1 MKTINADA
9 MKEYINKRISQLNTE
24 CSLIDGEQKKIAV
37 AMREELYLI
46 LDYIEEIS
54 SNAEKEDNK
63 EYFDLEKAWEQTF
76 ELYPKKLGFALA
88 KTAYLDKLGQVVEPN
103 RKAVASLIWRAVKRY
118 VEDYKERNAEDVN
131 FRYMPKFEKWLNEDC
146 DYWIKQIERR

>member
-1 MKTINADA
+1 MKTINADVL
-9 MKEYINKRISQLNTE
+9 KEYINKRILAFEVNIERNVGMT
-24 CSLIDGEQKKIAV
+24 
-37 AMREELYLI
+37 EELKSL
-46 LDYIEEIS
+46 LDYIDYMPNLSEETKV
-54 SNAEKEDNK
+54 ENK
-63 EYFDLEKAWEQTF
+63 EYFDIEKAWEQTF

-103 RKAVASLIWRAVKRY
+103 RKVVASLIWKAVKRY

-146 DYWIKQIERR
+146 EYWIKQIERR

>member
-1 MKTINADA
+1 MKTINADVL
-9 MKEYINKRISQLNTE
+9 KEYINNRILAFEVRIESTE
-24 CSLIDGEQKKIAV
+24 TI
-37 AMREELYLI
+37 EELKSL
-46 LDYIEEIS
+46 LDYIDYMPNLSEETKVES
-54 SNAEKEDNK
+54 K

-131 FRYMPKFEKWLNEDC
+131 FRYMPKFEKWLKEDC

>member
-1 MKTINADA
+1 MKIINADVL
-9 MKEYINKRISQLNTE
+9 KEYINNRVLVFEVRIESTE
-24 CSLIDGEQKKIAV
+24 TI
-37 AMREELYLI
+37 EELKSL
-46 LDYIEEIS
+46 LDYIDYMPNLSEEPKVES
-54 SNAEKEDNK
+54 K

-118 VEDYKERNAEDVN
+118 VDDYKERNAEDVN

-146 DYWIKQIERR
+146 DYWIEQVRKG

>member
-1 MKTINADA
+1 MKTINADVL
-9 MKEYINKRISQLNTE
+9 KEYINNRILAFEVNVERNMGIT
-24 CSLIDGEQKKIAV
+24 
-37 AMREELYLI
+37 EELKSL
-46 LDYIEEIS
+46 LDYIDYMSNLSEEPKV
-54 SNAEKEDNK
+54 ENK

-118 VEDYKERNAEDVN
+118 VEDYKEKNTEDVN

-146 DYWIKQIERR
+146 DYWIEQVRKG

>member
-9 MKEYINKRISQLNTE
+9 LKEYINKRIAQLDNE
-24 CSLIDGEQKKIAV
+24 CSLLDGEQKKIAV

-46 LDYIEEIS
+46 LDYIEEMSTI
-54 SNAEKEDNK
+54 AEDK

-88 KTAYLDKLGQVVEPN
+88 KTAYLDKLGQVVEQN

-131 FRYMPKFEKWLNEDC
+131 FRYIPKFEKWLKEDC
-146 DYWIKQIERR
+146 DYWIEQVRKG

>member
-1 MKTINADA
+1 MKTINADVL
-9 MKEYINKRISQLNTE
+9 KEYINNRILAFEVNIERNVGMT
-24 CSLIDGEQKKIAV
+24 
-37 AMREELYLI
+37 EELKSL
-46 LDYIEEIS
+46 LDYIDYMPNLS
-54 SNAEKEDNK
+54 KEQPQESK

-88 KTAYLDKLGQVVEPN
+88 KTTYLDKLGQVVEPN

-131 FRYMPKFEKWLNEDC
+131 FRYMPKFEKWLKEDC
-146 DYWIKQIERR
+146 DYWIEQVRKG

>member
-1 MKTINADA
+1 MKTINADVL
-9 MKEYINKRISQLNTE
+9 KEYINNRILAFEVRIESTE
-24 CSLIDGEQKKIAV
+24 TI
-37 AMREELYLI
+37 EELKSL
-46 LDYIEEIS
+46 LDYIDYMPNLSEEPP
-54 SNAEKEDNK
+54 KEIK

-88 KTAYLDKLGQVVEPN
+88 KIAYLDKLWQVVEPN